1 MFYFNPLDINT
12 KSIIGAIS
20 NKQNLILKVFTN
32 NSYVKL
38 ILNNQTKGKTCV
50 YDMQSFDGGF
60 TLTLEN
66 LEIGLYYYYFESD
79 SDVYTQNYEM
89 LATKNGGEHFQLTVY
104 SASYSVPNVKGG
116 IIYQIFPD
124 RFNMAGKDFT
134 LPPDK
139 VKKEWGEEPTYK
151 PNSKGKI
158 LNNDFFGGNFLGII
172 ERLDYLKSLGV
183 TVIYLNPISKA
194 YSNHRYDTADYFKI
208 DELLGGEEDFK
219 KLIEKAHE
227 KGIKVML
234 DGVYNHTGDDSV
246 YFNKYGNY
254 KEVGAFQSKDSKYY
268 EWYDFRKFPNDY
280 ESWWGIDV
288 LPSIKKTS
296 KSFQD
301 FIAGKN
307 GVIEYYMSLG
317 ADGFR
322 LDVVDELSSQFVK
335 RIRKAVKGKN
345 KEGIVLGEV
354 WEDAT
359 NKIAYDELKEYFLGS
374 ELDSVMNY
382 PLKNAIINFLLYKDS
397 KGLAKTIKTQVNNYP
412 KKSLDVLMNLLGT
425 HDTARI
431 LTVLTGVDTDVPR
444 EVMATLKIENDRLE
458 LANSRLKMAVL
469 LLYTLY
475 GLPTIYYGDERGMTG
490 GKDPF
495 NRKCINWETSGPIL
509 EFYKKMGEIRMGE
522 SVFTDGEIEIVLD
535 ENGAIIFKRKK
546 GLEEVIVGVNL
557 GEYQYTFKSEN
568 GIKNLVTN
576 EVENKFVLEKD
587 EWLILKPL

>member
-1 MFYFNPLDINT
+1 MFYFNPLDNNT

-50 YDMQSFDGGF
+50 YDMISFDGGF

-79 SDVYTQNYEM
+79 SKEFTQNYEM
-89 LATKNGGEHFQLTVY
+89 LATENGGEHFQLVVY
-104 SASYSVPNVKGG
+104 NASYTVPNLKGG

-124 RFNMAGKDFT
+124 RFNRAKKDFN
-134 LPPDK
+134 LPLSK
-139 VKKEWGEEPTYK
+139 VKKNWGEEPTYK
-151 PNSKGKI
+151 PNNKGKI
-158 LNNDFFGGNFLGII
+158 LNNDFFGGDFLGII
-172 ERLDYLKSLGV
+172 EKLDYLKSLGV
-183 TVIYLNPISKA
+183 TLIYLNPISKA

-208 DELLGGEEDFK
+208 DELLGGEEGFK
-219 KLIEKAHE
+219 DLIEKAHE

-246 YFNKYGNY
+246 YFNKYG
-254 KEVGAFQSKDSKYY
+254 KFSEVGAYQSKESKYY

-307 GVIEYYMSLG
+307 GVIEHYMALG

-322 LDVVDELSSQFVK
+322 LDVVDELSSNFVK
-335 RIRKAVKGKN
+335 RIRKAIKGKN
-345 KEGIVLGEV
+345 KEGIILGEV

-359 NKIAYDELKEYFLGS
+359 NKIAYDELKEYFLGL

-382 PLKNAIINFLLYKDS
+382 PLKNAIINFLLYKDE
-397 KGLAKTIKTQVNNYP
+397 KGLARTIKTQINNYP
-412 KKSLDVLMNLLGT
+412 KKSLDILMNLLGT

-431 LTVLTGVDTDVPR
+431 LTVLTGVNTDVPR
-444 EVMATLKIENDRLE
+444 EVMAKLKISDSELE

-475 GLPTIYYGDERGMTG
+475 GLPTIYYGDERGMLG

-495 NRKCINWETSGPIL
+495 NRKCIDWEISSPIL
-509 EFYKKMGEIRMGE
+509 EFYKKMGEIRKSE
-522 SVFTDGEIEIVLD
+522 KVFIDGETEIILA
-535 ENGAIIFKRKK
+535 ENNAIIFKRKK
-546 GLEEVIVGVNL
+546 GSEEVVIGVNL
-557 GEYQYTFKSEN
+557 GEYAYTFKSDN
-568 GIKNLVTN
+568 GIKDLVTS
-576 EVENKFVLEKD
+576 EVKSKFVLEKD
-587 EWLILKPL
+587 NWLILKPL